1 MIEKCPALVSIN
13 PFSQI
18 DVQAKTERRSIAAV
32 FKGFRS
38 SRPAHERARTRDN
51 ALLMRPDDAAVD
63 RCAMPEIIRIN
74 DQLYLCG
81 HISEPQVSQ
90 EF

>member
-1 MIEKCPALVSIN
+1 
-13 PFSQI
+13 
-18 DVQAKTERRSIAAV
+18 
-32 FKGFRS
+32 
-38 SRPAHERARTRDN
+38 
-51 ALLMRPDDAAVD
+51 
-63 RCAMPEIIRIN
+63 MPEIIRIN